1 MLELARA
8 GQKKAPEPSG
18 APQPG
23 PEYKAAEAL
32 ACKALLLA
40 DTYQTPPV
48 PKTYEVWYSYAAGV
62 PEEVAGKIN
71 AIIEKN
77 GSLGTY
83 DLDQI
88 HLEYLALSERERKR
102 QDALNFHLDREMDEI
117 AKLVQAHIA
126 SSDSYSGSLKHTG
139 ASLSAS
145 ATPAQVRSAIEILL
159 SENAKMRSQTA
170 KLGSALAESRAQV
183 RKLRTSL
190 ERSREKEMRD
200 PMTNLANRRYF
211 ELQMPREI
219 AESRRNGTPMCLALV
234 DIDHFKVI
242 NDTFGH
248 PVGDDVLR
256 FFAALLAE
264 NVKGRDLAA
273 RYGGEEFALILPATA
288 VGNAQQLVQQI
299 MDQLKATNLV
309 LSQGKT
315 PIGRLTASFGIA
327 RLRDSDDSET
337 LLMRADTRL
346 YEAKNAGRNRI
357 ASDA

>member
-1 MLELARA
+1 
-8 GQKKAPEPSG
+8 
-18 APQPG
+18 
-23 PEYKAAEAL
+23 
-32 ACKALLLA
+32 
-40 DTYQTPPV
+40 
-48 PKTYEVWYSYAAGV
+48 
-62 PEEVAGKIN
+62 
-71 AIIEKN
+71 
-77 GSLGTY
+77 
-83 DLDQI
+83 
-88 HLEYLALSERERKR
+88 
-102 QDALNFHLDREMDEI
+102 
-117 AKLVQAHIA
+117 
-126 SSDSYSGSLKHTG
+126 
-139 ASLSAS
+139 
-145 ATPAQVRSAIEILL
+145 
-159 SENAKMRSQTA
+159 
-170 KLGSALAESRAQV
+170 
-183 RKLRTSL
+183 
-190 ERSREKEMRD
+190 
-200 PMTNLANRRYF
+200 
-211 ELQMPREI
+211 MPREI

-327 RLRDSDDSET
+327 QLRDSDDSET